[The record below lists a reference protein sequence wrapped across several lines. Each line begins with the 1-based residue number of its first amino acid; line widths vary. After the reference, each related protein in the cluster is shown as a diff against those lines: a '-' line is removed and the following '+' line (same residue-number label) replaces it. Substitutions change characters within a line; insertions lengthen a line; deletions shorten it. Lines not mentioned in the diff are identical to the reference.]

1 MNAVYIEIVGEYDV
15 VVCLF
20 FMILVG
26 MVGIVEINWN
36 ICIVEV
42 LVISGGVY
50 FFVVVCMDYFVVIG
64 I

>member
-1 MNAVYIEIVGEYDV
+1 MGEYDV

-20 FMILVG
+20 FTILVG
-26 MVGIVEINWN
+26 MAGIVEINRN
-36 ICIVEV
+36 IRIAEV

-50 FFVVVCMDYFVVIG
+50 FFVVVRTDYFVVIG

>member
-1 MNAVYIEIVGEYDV
+1 MNVIYIEIVGEYDV

-20 FMILVG
+20 FVILVS

-42 LVISGGVY
+42 LVICGGVY
-50 FFVVVCMDYFVVIG
+50 FFVVVCVDYFVVIG

>member
-1 MNAVYIEIVGEYDV
+1 MGEYDV

>member
-1 MNAVYIEIVGEYDV
+1 MNVVYIEIVGEYDV

-20 FMILVG
+20 FTILVG